1 MVDKQGGGISIAAVQ
16 INRRFVFFGRN
27 RDKTNSNVKAKDPQS
42 VEISFLSR
50 RDFFQKKKET
60 YAFCVV
66 ERRDTYVVICQWCCG
81 ESMVMPVKAIVKS
94 MKSKNLALKIPL
106 CP

>member
-1 MVDKQGGGISIAAVQ
+1 VVQ

-27 RDKTNSNVKAKDPQS
+27 KDKTNSNVKAKDPKS
-42 VEISFLSR
+42 VEKSFLSR
-50 RDFFQKKKET
+50 RDFFFSKKEGNLRV
-60 YAFCVV
+60 CVA
-66 ERRDTYVVICQWCCG
+66 ERRDTEMVICQWCCG